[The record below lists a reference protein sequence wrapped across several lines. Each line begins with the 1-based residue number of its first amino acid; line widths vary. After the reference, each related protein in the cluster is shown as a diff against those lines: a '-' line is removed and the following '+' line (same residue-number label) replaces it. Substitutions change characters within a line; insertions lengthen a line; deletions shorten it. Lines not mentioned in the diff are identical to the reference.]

1 MSERDDLMFEMLKG
15 IQGDLGGIKRE
26 QSSQGIRLSS
36 IEEHMRGL
44 MTSVYGVQSDISDLK
59 IRVDQIEKRL
69 GLADTA
75 H

>member
-1 MSERDDLMFEMLKG
+1 MSDRDDLMLEILKS

-26 QSSQGIRLSS
+26 QLSQGIRLAS

-44 MTSVYGVQSDISDLK
+44 MTSVYGMQSDISDLK

-69 GLADTA
+69 GLADTT